1 MYIRFTPRIFF
12 LMLNYLINYTFKL
25 NISVAFYTKLLLYV
39 HEGKVFFLFLFVIM
53 RLRIQNKLSNS
64 YISETQV
71 ALDIINKNNNIVIK
85 RKSCGY

>member
-1 MYIRFTPRIFF
+1 MREKY
-12 LMLNYLINYTFKL
+12 
-25 NISVAFYTKLLLYV
+25 
-39 HEGKVFFLFLFVIM
+39 FFLFLCVIM